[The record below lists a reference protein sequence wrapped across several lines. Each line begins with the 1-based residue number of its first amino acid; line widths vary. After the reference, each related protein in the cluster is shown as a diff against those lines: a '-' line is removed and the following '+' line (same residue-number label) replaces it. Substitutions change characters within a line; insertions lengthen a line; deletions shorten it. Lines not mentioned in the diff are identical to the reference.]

1 MVGKTLRTL
10 CGLVAWKK
18 EETWTK
24 QIKIMAKDLFK
35 TSGLRDAISEADDAQ
50 SAESLANELRECKGE
65 VAQLNEELRHLSDAS
80 ASLLP
85 YISKSIEEMRKA
97 SAFTIPMETIEKQCQ
112 VYNVFVEHFSEM
124 LDKRTQAAD
133 KRLTNHEAKLEEQA
147 KRLTN
152 LGNRIAL
159 PSTLLYILIIA
170 LLFLS
175 IFFGAVW
182 YANTVTI
189 HNPSLSNLCC
199 CFLGCTILSIAAI
212 IGINHWLKRL

>member
-1 MVGKTLRTL
+1 
-10 CGLVAWKK
+10 
-18 EETWTK
+18 
-24 QIKIMAKDLFK
+24 MAKDLFK
-35 TSGLRDAISEADDAQ
+35 TSGLRGAISEADDAQ

-65 VAQLNEELRHLSDAS
+65 VAQLNEELRHVAEAT

-85 YISKSIEEMRKA
+85 DISNSIEEMRKA
-97 SAFTIPMETIEKQCQ
+97 SAFTIPMETIEKQCR

-133 KRLTNHEAKLEEQA
+133 KRLSAHEAKLEEQA
-147 KRLTN
+147 KRFTN

-159 PSTLLYILIIA
+159 PSPLFYILITTI
-170 LLFLS
+170 LFLS

-182 YANTVTI
+182 YANTETI

-199 CFLGCTILSIAAI
+199 CILICIIISLGAI
-212 IGINHWLKRL
+212 IGINHWLKHI

>member
-1 MVGKTLRTL
+1 
-10 CGLVAWKK
+10 
-18 EETWTK
+18 
-24 QIKIMAKDLFK
+24 MAKDLFK

-189 HNPSLSNLCC
+189 HNPSLSNLC
-199 CFLGCTILSIAAI
+199 
-212 IGINHWLKRL
+212 

>member
-1 MVGKTLRTL
+1 
-10 CGLVAWKK
+10 
-18 EETWTK
+18 
-24 QIKIMAKDLFK
+24 MAKDLFK

-65 VAQLNEELRHLSDAS
+65 VARLNEELRRVAEAT

-85 YISKSIEEMRKA
+85 DISNSIEEMRKA
-97 SAFTIPMETIEKQCQ
+97 SAFTIPRETIEKQCR

-124 LDKRTQAAD
+124 LDKCTQAAD
-133 KRLTNHEAKLEEQA
+133 KRLTLHEAKLEEQA
-147 KRLTN
+147 KRIAGI
-152 LGNRIAL
+152 GNRIAL
-159 PSTLLYILIIA
+159 PPTLLYILIIA

-189 HNPSLSNLCC
+189 HNPSLSNLCWC
-199 CFLGCTILSIAAI
+199 ILGCTIISIAAI
-212 IGINHWLKRL
+212 IGISHWLKNK

>member
-1 MVGKTLRTL
+1 
-10 CGLVAWKK
+10 
-18 EETWTK
+18 
-24 QIKIMAKDLFK
+24 MAKDLFK

-65 VAQLNEELRHLSDAS
+65 VSQLNEELRHLSDAS

-97 SAFTIPMETIEKQCQ
+97 SAFTIPRETIEKQCR

-124 LDKRTQAAD
+124 LDKRTQTAAQ
-133 KRLTNHEAKLEEQA
+133 RLTAHEAKLEEQA

-159 PSTLLYILIIA
+159 PSTLLYILITAI
-170 LLFLS
+170 LFLS
-175 IFFGAVW
+175 IFFGVVW

-189 HNPSLSNLCC
+189 HNPSLSNLCWC
-199 CFLGCTILSIAAI
+199 ILGCSILSIAAI
-212 IGINHWLKRL
+212 IGISHCLKQ

>member
-1 MVGKTLRTL
+1 
-10 CGLVAWKK
+10 
-18 EETWTK
+18 
-24 QIKIMAKDLFK
+24 MAKDLFK

>member
-1 MVGKTLRTL
+1 
-10 CGLVAWKK
+10 
-18 EETWTK
+18 
-24 QIKIMAKDLFK
+24 MAKDLFK

-152 LGNRIAL
+152 LGNLIAL

-199 CFLGCTILSIAAI
+199 CILGCTILSIAAI

>member
-1 MVGKTLRTL
+1 
-10 CGLVAWKK
+10 
-18 EETWTK
+18 
-24 QIKIMAKDLFK
+24 MAKDLFK

-65 VAQLNEELRHLSDAS
+65 VARLNEELRHLSDAS

-97 SAFTIPMETIEKQCQ
+97 SAFTIPRETIEKQCR
-112 VYNVFVEHFSEM
+112 VYNVFIEHFSEM

-133 KRLTNHEAKLEEQA
+133 KRLTAHEAKLEEQA

-159 PSTLLYILIIA
+159 PPTLLYILITVI
-170 LLFLS
+170 LFLS

-182 YANTVTI
+182 YANTETI
-189 HNPSLSNLCC
+189 HNHSLCNLCWC
-199 CFLGCTILSIAAI
+199 ILGCTILSIAAI